1 MGARHTPQFSW
12 CLECSITPHRRA
24 ANHKEFQT
32 HKTCEK
38 DISIS
43 NVAFYVGMSI
53 KYWEFEDAPL
63 REKLK
68 NPSVKEIAK
77 IYFDN
82 ETKAYRFA
90 LALDSVKHAKEL
102 RLKDCS
108 TQLPIPTWKRYLD
121 YGVSVGLL
129 KHENNTYSFTD
140 RYSRPLKNIS
150 TYIKAWVETDTN
162 EDLNII
168 FANAKTEKQKPR
180 TSKKTDGQAQNANSE
195 STEQNRQA

>member
-1 MGARHTPQFSW
+1 MLFRYIYLIQKAARHTLPT
-12 CLECSITPHRRA
+12 EHHTRK
-24 ANHKEFQT
+24 NHAFKSY
-32 HKTCEK
+32 EK

-43 NVAFYVGMSI
+43 NVVFYVCMSI

-68 NPSVKEIAK
+68 SPSVKEIAK

-90 LALDSVKHAKEL
+90 LALESVKRTKEL

-108 TQLPIPTWKRYLD
+108 DVLPTATWKRYLD

-129 KHENNTYSFTD
+129 KHENNIYSFTD
-140 RYSRPLKNIS
+140 RYTRPLKNIS
-150 TYIKAWVETDTN
+150 TYIKAWIETDTA
-162 EDLNII
+162 EDLNLI

-180 TSKKTDGQAQNANSE
+180 TSKKTDSRIQNLNKENNEENSQA
-195 STEQNRQA
+195 